1 MNYEK
6 RTSDEIFI
14 FKANYKVL
22 TYIKEIEISYFW
34 HSSRA
39 ST

>member
-1 MNYEK
+1 MNCEK
-6 RTSDEIFI
+6 RTSEETLI
-14 FKANYKVL
+14 FKAKYKVE
-22 TYIKEIEISYFW
+22 EIEISYFW

>member
-6 RTSDEIFI
+6 RTSEETFI

-22 TYIKEIEISYFW
+22 TYIEEIEISYFW

>member
-1 MNYEK
+1 MNCEK
-6 RTSDEIFI
+6 KTSEGTFI

-22 TYIKEIEISYFW
+22 AYIEEIEISYFW

-39 ST
+39 NT